1 MEELQTE
8 SRLSDFQTSVLN
20 MKPHFVERP
29 HVEAQR
35 KSNGLTITFW
45 FIDNNTKSIRTLALA
60 VNLKRYTFVWPL
72 GCAIK

>member
-20 MKPHFVERP
+20 MKPHFVE
-29 HVEAQR
+29 AQQ

-45 FIDNNTKSIRTLALA
+45 FIDNYTKSIRTLALA

-72 GCAIK
+72 GCANK